1 MKRRSTCDLVFT
13 SPIGLTQYKKVL
25 FLFKQ
30 HQRETEPAL
39 FRLTYPGEG
48 VTADPENQRFVV
60 RLNSAQT
67 ALFAENRRC
76 YVDVH
81 PYLTN
86 GDEPAVPIFEIY
98 AGPTLYQAEELEE

>member
-1 MKRRSTCDLVFT
+1 MKRRSTCYLTFT
-13 SPIGLTQYKKVL
+13 SPIGLTQYEKVL

-30 HQRETEPAL
+30 HRRESAPEL

-48 VTADPENQRFVV
+48 VTADTENQKFVV
-60 RLNSAQT
+60 RLDSAQT

-98 AGPTLYQAEELEE
+98 AGPTLYRAEELEE

>member
-30 HQRETEPAL
+30 HRRETEPAL

-48 VTADPENQRFVV
+48 VTADPENQRLH
-60 RLNSAQT
+60 R
-67 ALFAENRRC
+67 
-76 YVDVH
+76 
-81 PYLTN
+81 P
-86 GDEPAVPIFEIY
+86 
-98 AGPTLYQAEELEE
+98 